1 MELKLNRIAAA
12 GALLLGIASQTAF
25 ADVVFIN
32 FDGAGAVAGAAIGSF
47 YSAQGVTFTNAQWN
61 LRNGDFGSSSPFIAI
76 GITSSFNPKA
86 SSPIVMT
93 FSSAISS
100 FSLDAINA
108 GSLGARIDAYDA
120 EIGGNLIATDDFFG
134 VGAGGTVDML
144 SLTGSNIRRIA
155 FYQPN
160 AGQSEGVGFDN
171 ITFNVSPTGTVP
183 EPASWALAGLA
194 LAGLAATRRRVA
206 QRQPK

>member
-12 GALLLGIASQTAF
+12 GALLLGIASQTAS
-25 ADVVFIN
+25 ANVVFIN
-32 FDGAGAVAGAAIGSF
+32 FDDAGASAGTPIGSF
-47 YSAQGVTFTNAQWN
+47 YGAQGVTFSNAQWN
-61 LRNGDFGSSSPFIAI
+61 QQNGGFGSTSPFIVI
-76 GITSSFNPKA
+76 GITSTFYPKA
-86 SSPIVMT
+86 GSPIVMT

-100 FSLDAINA
+100 FSMDAINA

-120 EIGGNLIATDDFFG
+120 EVGGNLIATDDFFG
-134 VGAGGTVDML
+134 VGSGGNVNVL

-160 AGQSEGVGFDN
+160 AGENEGVGFDN
-171 ITFNVSPTGTVP
+171 ITFNVDATGTVP

-194 LAGLAATRRRVA
+194 LAGLAVTRRRVA
-206 QRQPK
+206 QRQPQ

>member
-1 MELKLNRIAAA
+1 MELKFNRIAAA
-12 GALLLGIASQTAF
+12 GALLLGIASQTAS

-32 FDGAGAVAGAAIGSF
+32 FDGVGAVAGAAIGSF

-61 LRNGDFGSSSPFIAI
+61 LQNGGFGSSSPFIVI
-76 GITSSFNPKA
+76 SISNPFYPKVD
-86 SSPIVMT
+86 SPVVMT

-100 FSLDAINA
+100 FSMDAINA

-120 EIGGNLIATDDFFG
+120 EVGGNLVATDDFFG
-134 VGAGGTVDML
+134 LGAGGSVDVL

-160 AGQSEGVGFDN
+160 AGQTEGVGFDN
-171 ITFNVSPTGTVP
+171 IRFNVSPTGTVP